1 MLSHKNPREDDYD
14 SSHDHIVAAKKLEPY
29 YPLFEVF
36 RTRDTKMVTLIL
48 AAARTIYETLGT
60 FSYFELDQALGYLHK
75 KNRHQVID
83 YLRRSRWIEH
93 NGIDYEMSD
102 RVKSFIYFI
111 FTSLDRNDLSISQT
125 IHLSLAE
132 AEMSSMYNY
141 SEDVVEDLYVGK
153 LFSAL
158 TNQNDRLDRIIHK
171 RDRQQIWKI
180 VTSNEGKDIV
190 KSIKTIQ
197 KKVRDTHSG
206 VFASLQKQQDIHD
219 LCSQLLNKISQ
230 LGEICNEL
238 IGENTR
244 SIGEYITPDMLDAY
258 LANASIE
265 QLACI
270 AEPYFAAPKQIMQL
284 REETVIAKATTLFNN
299 QPEDYVEMTPPPE
312 PVSFIEE
319 EVVSEI
325 VGNPLDMLYHQI
337 VARMGVKREKDID
350 DLLFENMDK
359 FGMAVYRTGQTIK
372 LCQDIE
378 ATSDSRHHRISF
390 EVKDEMKSIYYGPV
404 EEMNRTI
411 VKCEKGPE
419 KDGK

>member
-1 MLSHKNPREDDYD
+1 MLSQKNLREDDYD

-60 FSYFELDQALGYLHK
+60 FSYFELDQALSYLHK
-75 KNRHQVID
+75 KNRQQVID
-83 YLRRSRWIEH
+83 HLRKSQWIEY
-93 NGIDYEMSD
+93 NGVDYEMSD

-125 IHLSLAE
+125 IDLSLAE

-141 SEDVVEDLYVGK
+141 SEDVTEELYVGK

-158 TNQNDRLDRIIHK
+158 TNQNDRLNRIIHK

-180 VTSNEGKDIV
+180 VTSREGKDIV

-197 KKVRDTHSG
+197 KKMRDTHSG
-206 VFASLQKQQDIHD
+206 AFTSLQKQQDIHD

-230 LGEICNEL
+230 LGEICNEM

-258 LANASIE
+258 LAKASIE
-265 QLACI
+265 QLAGI
-270 AEPYFAAPKQIMQL
+270 AEPHFAAPKQIMQL
-284 REETVIAKATTLFNN
+284 REETIIAKATTLFNN
-299 QPEDYVEMTPPPE
+299 QPDDYVETTPSPE

-319 EVVSEI
+319 DVVSEI
-325 VGNPLDMLYHQI
+325 AGNPLDLLYHQI
-337 VARMGVKREKDID
+337 IVKMGIKREKDID
-350 DLLFENMDK
+350 DLLFDNMDT

-372 LCQDIE
+372 LCQEIE
-378 ATSDSRHHRISF
+378 AKPDVKENKITF
-390 EVKDEMKSIYYGPV
+390 EVKDVMKSIDYGPV

-411 VKCEKGPE
+411 VKCEKGQD